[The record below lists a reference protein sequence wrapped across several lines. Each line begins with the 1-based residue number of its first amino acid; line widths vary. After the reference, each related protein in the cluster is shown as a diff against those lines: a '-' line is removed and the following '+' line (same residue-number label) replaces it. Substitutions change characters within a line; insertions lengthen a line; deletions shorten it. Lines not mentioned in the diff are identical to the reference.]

1 MQQLIDASEP
11 RIIQNDMDN
20 IIAHPGDEGVGGKF
34 DTLSQFLRHVPLVQ
48 VGAVLCARVEEL
60 PGVIGSEHR
69 TDAGIREGDHVA
81 RAELAHLG
89 PARAGADELGHLSR
103 ECEMKGVS
111 RATTIERVVGGG
123 KLGSR
128 MPLGIGGDTWD
139 EAEKRCAR
147 ILLAELCWEEGIAH
161 TSCARAQLV
170 CAMPRRHAHT
180 CMGSDPCRTQRT

>member
-1 MQQLIDASEP
+1 MVQQLIDASEP

-111 RATTIERVVGGG
+111 RATTIERVGGG
-123 KLGSR
+123 ANLAAECHLG
-128 MPLGIGGDTWD
+128 
-139 EAEKRCAR
+139 
-147 ILLAELCWEEGIAH
+147 
-161 TSCARAQLV
+161 
-170 CAMPRRHAHT
+170 
-180 CMGSDPCRTQRT
+180 

>member
-1 MQQLIDASEP
+1 
-11 RIIQNDMDN
+11 
-20 IIAHPGDEGVGGKF
+20 
-34 DTLSQFLRHVPLVQ
+34 
-48 VGAVLCARVEEL
+48 
-60 PGVIGSEHR
+60 
-69 TDAGIREGDHVA
+69 
-81 RAELAHLG
+81 
-89 PARAGADELGHLSR
+89 
-103 ECEMKGVS
+103 
-111 RATTIERVVGGG
+111 
-123 KLGSR
+123 